1 MTPQRLGQ
9 HFLKDAVWRERILRA
24 LPLPSVGAGLQP
36 ARVSGP
42 QEERAGRRP
51 APTTADELW
60 LEIGAGHGEMTREL
74 ARRVPRLIAIE
85 VDAKLLPGLERL
97 ASELGNVRIVAG
109 DVLALDLV
117 RVTGGHPF
125 HAYGSLPYYITSPIL
140 MRLFEHA
147 ERLRSVS
154 VVVQL
159 EVAARMTARPGRRE
173 YGYLS
178 AVTQFYTQPEIAF
191 KLPPGAFQPR
201 PKVASALVRM
211 RLPGRRAE
219 LGVPVGQQ
227 ARFLEFVGHCFAH
240 KRKTLLNNLR
250 PHFAA
255 ARVEAA
261 LAAARLKPQARA
273 EELSL
278 PQFAHLFAAL

>member
-9 HFLKDAVWRERILRA
+9 HFLKDAAWRERILRA
-24 LPLPSVGAGLQP
+24 LPMAPP
-36 ARVSGP
+36 ASG
-42 QEERAGRRP
+42 
-51 APTTADELW
+51 ELW

-74 ARRVPRLIAIE
+74 ARRVARLLAIE
-85 VDAKLLPGLERL
+85 VDAKLLPGLQRL
-97 ASELGNVRIVAG
+97 AAELNNLRIVAG
-109 DVLALDLV
+109 DVLALDLAQ
-117 RVTGGHPF
+117 VTGGEPF

-140 MRLFEHA
+140 LRLFEHA
-147 ERLRSVS
+147 ERLRSLS

-178 AVTQFYTQPEIAF
+178 AVTQFYTQPEIALR
-191 KLPPGAFQPR
+191 LPPGAFRPP

-211 RLPGRRAE
+211 RLPGQRE
-219 LGVPVGQQ
+219 QLHVGDE
-227 ARFLEFVGHCFAH
+227 REFLKFVGVCFAH

-250 PHFAA
+250 PHFAQP
-255 ARVEAA
+255 RVEAA
-261 LAAARLKPQARA
+261 LAAAGLQGTARA

-278 PQFAHLFAAL
+278 PQFARLFTALHVAGSAATPSPD

>member
-1 MTPQRLGQ
+1 
-9 HFLKDAVWRERILRA
+9 
-24 LPLPSVGAGLQP
+24 
-36 ARVSGP
+36 
-42 QEERAGRRP
+42 
-51 APTTADELW
+51 
-60 LEIGAGHGEMTREL
+60 MTREL
-74 ARRVPRLIAIE
+74 AQRVPRLLAIE

-97 ASELGNVRIVAG
+97 GAELGNVTIVPG
-109 DVLALDLV
+109 DVLALDIA
-117 RVTGGHPF
+117 RVTGGAPF

-147 ERLRSVS
+147 ALLRSAS

-178 AVTQFYTQPEIAF
+178 VVTQFYTQPEIAL

-211 RLPGRRAE
+211 RMPGGRAE
-219 LGVPVGQQ
+219 LGVRAGEEP
-227 ARFLEFVGHCFAH
+227 RFLEFVGYCFAH

-255 ARVEAA
+255 ARIEAA

-278 PQFAHLFAAL
+278 PQFAGLRAEL

>member
-1 MTPQRLGQ
+1 MTPRRLGQ
-9 HFLKDAVWRERILRA
+9 HFLKDAAWRERILRA
-24 LPLPSVGAGLQP
+24 LPLPAS
-36 ARVSGP
+36 ARAS
-42 QEERAGRRP
+42 
-51 APTTADELW
+51 DELW

-74 ARRVPRLIAIE
+74 AGRVPRLIAIE
-85 VDAKLLPGLERL
+85 VDARLLPGLERL
-97 ASELGNVRIVAG
+97 AAELGNVTLVPG
-109 DVLALDLV
+109 DVLALDLA
-117 RVTGGHPF
+117 RVTGGEPF

-178 AVTQFYTQPEIAF
+178 AVTQFYTQAEIALR
-191 KLPPGAFQPR
+191 LPPGAFQPR

-211 RLPGRRAE
+211 RLPGARAE
-219 LGVPVGQQ
+219 LGVRDE
-227 ARFLEFVGHCFAH
+227 AAFLRFVGHCFAQ
-240 KRKTLLNNLR
+240 KRKTVLNNLR
-250 PHFAA
+250 PHFAVG
-255 ARVEAA
+255 RIEAA

-273 EELSL
+273 EELTL
-278 PQFAHLFAAL
+278 PQFARLFANLR

>member
-1 MTPQRLGQ
+1 MSPQRLGQ
-9 HFLKDAVWRERILRA
+9 HFLKDAAWRERILRA
-24 LPLPSVGAGLQP
+24 LPLPASAGA
-36 ARVSGP
+36 S
-42 QEERAGRRP
+42 
-51 APTTADELW
+51 DELW

-74 ARRVPRLIAIE
+74 ARRVARLMAIE

-97 ASELGNVRIVAG
+97 ATELGNVTLVPG
-109 DVLALDLV
+109 DVLALDLAQ
-117 RVTGGHPF
+117 VTGGEPF

-159 EVAARMTARPGRRE
+159 EVAARITARPGRRE

-178 AVTQFYTQPEIAF
+178 AVTQFYTQPEIALR
-191 KLPPGAFQPR
+191 LPPGAFQPR

-211 RLPGRRAE
+211 RLPGQRAKLAVRDE
-219 LGVPVGQQ
+219 
-227 ARFLEFVGHCFAH
+227 AAFLRFVGYCFAQ

-255 ARVEAA
+255 ARIADA

-273 EELSL
+273 EELTL
-278 PQFAHLFAAL
+278 AQFARLFGELR